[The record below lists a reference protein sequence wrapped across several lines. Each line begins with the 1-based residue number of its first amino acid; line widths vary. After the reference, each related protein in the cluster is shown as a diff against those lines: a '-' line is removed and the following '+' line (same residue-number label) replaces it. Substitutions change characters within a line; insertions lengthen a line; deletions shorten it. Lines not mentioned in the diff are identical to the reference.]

1 MTGLSERAL
10 DLLDLEALDHIAL
23 PHVLIAFEG
32 HAAFL
37 ARYHLAHLVL
47 EALERR
53 ELALMHDDV
62 VADQPDLRAALDL
75 ALGHAAARHLAHLR
89 DGEHFEDLDRK
100 SVV

>member
-1 MTGLSERAL
+1 MPASAGMTGLSERAL

-32 HAAFL
+32 LAAFR
-37 ARYHLAHLVL
+37 ARHNLAHFVL

-53 ELALMHDDV
+53 ELALMDDDV

-75 ALGHAAARHLAHLR
+75 ALGHAAARHFAHFR
-89 DGEHFEDLDRK
+89 DGEYF
-100 SVV
+100 